1 MKIIEE
7 RKVEVNN
14 YSEAL
19 YNENRN
25 AVPSWQGYEY
35 QGKVAIRR
43 YLQMLND
50 IFKLEKSEQQI
61 LNECQKI
68 MLKI

>member
-35 QGKVAIRR
+35 QGKVAIE
-43 YLQMLND
+43 D
-50 IFKLEKSEQQI
+50 I
-61 LNECQKI
+61 CRC
-68 MLKI
+68 